1 MKKKW
6 IVVLILVVTVA
17 SAIVLLKTRQAE
29 LAKAPVAAVLPVVA
43 EALEVQPRAITL
55 TLPAMGVVSSDRST
69 LLATKISGRI
79 LKLYKQEGA
88 PVKQGDLLLQIDDR
102 ELRAQ
107 QESLRLKRESLG
119 FDLDAKRQNLKAAEA
134 ALQNAL
140 DSHGRTKELLDVKGA
155 SIEEYQREETTIAQL
170 KAQVQSA
177 SSGIAMLQSSVD
189 EVRQSEKAIA
199 TQLSYTRLT
208 APVSGTLSARL
219 AMVGDLAVPGKP
231 LLKIAADQGL
241 YLDLKL
247 PSDLQA
253 SAIAYA
259 GRQYPLTA
267 KNQAGASGLREYR
280 AALPVGGSL
289 VEGEF
294 LNVALVLYT
303 GTGVLLPDDVL
314 LTTQGITSVLIYADG
329 QVRKTPVTVIRRGSQ
344 GVMVEE
350 DLGGKTL
357 LLAKPDILLRATSGA
372 PVKILRRSDI

>member
-1 MKKKW
+1 MKKK
-6 IVVLILVVTVA
+6 LILMLILLLVA
-17 SAIVLLKTRQAE
+17 GSGIVLLKTRKAE
-29 LAKAPVAAVLPVVA
+29 LAKAPVATVLPVVV

-134 ALQNAL
+134 AVQNAL
-140 DSHGRTKELLDVKGA
+140 ESHARTKELLDVKGA

-177 SSGIAMLQSSVD
+177 SSGIAMLKSSVD

-294 LNVALVLYT
+294 LNVDLVLYS
-303 GTGVLLPDDVL
+303 GTGVLLPNDVL

-329 QVRKTPVTVIRRGSQ
+329 KVRKTPVTVIRRGSE

-350 DLGGKTL
+350 DLSGKTL

-372 PVKILRRSDI
+372 PVKILSRSDV

>member
-6 IVVLILVVTVA
+6 IVVLILLLTVA
-17 SAIVLLKTRQAE
+17 GAIVLLKRRKAE
-29 LAKAPVAAVLPVVA
+29 LAKAPVAAVLPVVV
-43 EALEVQPRAITL
+43 EAIEVKPRAIAL

-107 QESLRLKRESLG
+107 QESLRLKRKSLG

-134 ALQNAL
+134 AVQNAL

-170 KAQVQSA
+170 KAQMQSV

-189 EVRQSEKAIA
+189 EVRESEKAIA

-208 APVSGTLSARL
+208 APVGGTLSARL

-253 SAIAYA
+253 SAIAHA
-259 GRQYPLTA
+259 GRQFPLTA

-280 AALPVGGSL
+280 AALPVGSSL

-294 LNVALVLYT
+294 LNVDLVLYS
-303 GTGVLLPDDVL
+303 GTGVLLPNDVL
-314 LTTQGITSVLIYADG
+314 LTTQDITSVLIYADG
-329 QVRKTPVTVIRRGSQ
+329 QVRKTPVTVTRRGSE

-350 DLGGKTL
+350 DLRGKTL

-372 PVKILRRSDI
+372 PVKILRRSDT

>member
-6 IVVLILVVTVA
+6 IVVLILLVTVA
-17 SAIVLLKTRQAE
+17 SAIVLLKTRKAE
-29 LAKAPVAAVLPVVA
+29 LAKAPVAAVLPVVV

-55 TLPAMGVVSSDRST
+55 TLPAMGVVSSDSST
-69 LLATKISGRI
+69 ILATKISGRI

-102 ELRAQ
+102 ELRTQ

-140 DSHGRTKELLDVKGA
+140 DSHARTKELLDVKGA

-231 LLKIAADQGL
+231 LLKIAADEGL

-259 GRQYPLTA
+259 GRQFPLTA

-294 LNVALVLYT
+294 LPIVLVLYT
-303 GTGVLLPDDVL
+303 GNGVLLPNDVL
-314 LTTQGITSVLIYADG
+314 LTTGGTTSVLIYQEG
-329 QVRKTPVTVIRRGSQ
+329 KVSKTPVTVTRRGSE
-344 GVMVEE
+344 GVMVSE

-372 PVKILRRSDI
+372 PVKILSQRDI